1 MTLNEMY
8 NMNAALEFFSA
19 AVSLV
24 LLIGIL
30 SEGIRRDLL
39 SELTAAALGN

>member
-30 SEGIRRDLL
+30 SEGIGRDLL
-39 SELTAAALGN
+39 CELTEAAFRK